1 MFNDLKSENESKKKI
16 ISLLKECEEKEK
28 NRKLYQ
34 NLTLIYNKIISD
46 NSEMN
51 KTGNEIYEQKK
62 ILLKR
67 NEELKKEFLLKFKEL
82 KKIRENVQNTIELNN
97 FLQEKINELEK

>member
-1 MFNDLKSENESKKKI
+1 MFNDLKSENERKKKI

-51 KTGNEIYEQKK
+51 KTGNEI
-62 ILLKR
+62 
-67 NEELKKEFLLKFKEL
+67 
-82 KKIRENVQNTIELNN
+82 
-97 FLQEKINELEK
+97 

>member
-1 MFNDLKSENESKKKI
+1 MFNGLKSENERKKKI
-16 ISLLKECEEKEK
+16 ISLLKEFEEKEK

>member
-1 MFNDLKSENESKKKI
+1 
-16 ISLLKECEEKEK
+16 
-28 NRKLYQ
+28 
-34 NLTLIYNKIISD
+34 
-46 NSEMN
+46 MN